1 MGFDRTARKSGDGI
15 LRGKLVTGRIDGC
28 RCKTESV
35 YSRTNFI
42 VSKQNNGRS
51 RGNAVTFSF
60 ISLRPVRFANVFIS
74 RFTNVLGQ
82 VR

>member
-1 MGFDRTARKSGDGI
+1 MAFDRTARKSGDGI
-15 LRGKLVTGRIDGC
+15 LRGKLV
-28 RCKTESV
+28 
-35 YSRTNFI
+35 TNFI

-60 ISLRPVRFANVFIS
+60 ISLRPGRFANVLS

>member
-1 MGFDRTARKSGDGI
+1 MEFFEVNLWLAESRVAD
-15 LRGKLVTGRIDGC
+15 V
-28 RCKTESV
+28 KTESV

-60 ISLRPVRFANVFIS
+60 ISLRPGRFANVLS